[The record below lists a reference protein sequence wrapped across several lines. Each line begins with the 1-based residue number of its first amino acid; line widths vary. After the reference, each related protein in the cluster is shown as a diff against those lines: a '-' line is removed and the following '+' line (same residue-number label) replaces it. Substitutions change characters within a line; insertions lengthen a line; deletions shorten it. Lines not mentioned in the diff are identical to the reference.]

1 MHRAKWDVQKRMLIN
16 GDNWC
21 LVELDCTK
29 VFDRVDRMFMFEV
42 LRKMNF
48 PDNFLKLVE
57 NIYQN
62 TTAHMKIDGCLTST
76 LKMTRGV

>member
-1 MHRAKWDVQKRMLIN
+1 MLIN

-21 LVELDCTK
+21 LVGLDCTN

-48 PDNFLKLVE
+48 PDNLLKLVE

-62 TTAHMKIDGCLTST
+62 TTAHMKKDGYLTSE